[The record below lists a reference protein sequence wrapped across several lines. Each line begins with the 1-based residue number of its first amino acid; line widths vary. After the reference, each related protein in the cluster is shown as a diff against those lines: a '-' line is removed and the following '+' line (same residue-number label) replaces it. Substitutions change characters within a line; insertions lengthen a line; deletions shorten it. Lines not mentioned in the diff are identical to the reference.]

1 MTGPQN
7 LKPRAFRALAMAT
20 LWGVCVGASR
30 KWRHWFTR
38 GWPST
43 KAQSQAEKSSPL
55 SRISSQRRAPLMA
68 ASILAPER
76 MMRGS
81 ASRRAR
87 SASP

>member
-7 LKPRAFRALAMAT
+7 LKPRAFRALAMAR
-20 LWGVCVGASR
+20 LSAVWVGASR
-30 KWRHWFTR
+30 KWSHWFTS
-38 GWPST
+38 GLPST
-43 KAQSQAEKSSPL
+43 KDHSQAEKSSPL
-55 SRISSQRRAPLMA
+55 SRISSQMPAPLTA